1 MGSGKGSLG
10 NRVPA
15 RVRASGGRN
24 RIALVVLGVAALM
37 TGLLPGL
44 LPGAIGGRSTAA
56 ATVGDD
62 SWTVYHQDPAGSGVA
77 PSAAAV
83 NTSSSAWTS
92 PALDGQIYGEPLVS
106 GGQVLVA
113 TENDTVY
120 ALSSSTGSVMWSTHL
135 GTPVPS
141 GSLPCGDISPTV
153 GITGTPVVDPTRSEI
168 FVVAD
173 ELVNGSPAHVLV
185 GLDTTSGRT
194 EMTQNVDPTGAKPAA
209 LLQRTGLTLDANQ
222 VVFGFG
228 GNYGDCSTYRGWL
241 VGVNESGGTP
251 VTFAVDSGPGESQ
264 GAIWMG
270 GAAPEVDSGGNLWI
284 GVGNGSVTRAGHA
297 YDNSDSVLEVSSTF
311 HLLQYF
317 APTSWA
323 SDNAHDFDLSM
334 APALLADGQ
343 VVASG
348 KSAHAYLLNGS
359 HLGGIGGQQADLAS
373 VCGDDVDGGTA
384 VMGTTVFLPCL
395 SGIVA
400 LQVGPSPARLQVL
413 WTSQTGGGPP
423 IIAAG
428 RVWTIG
434 QNGMLSGLNP
444 ATGGVE
450 QQIAIGTPIN
460 HFPTPS
466 VGSGVL
472 LAAAGTHVVAFAES
486 APTSSPTT
494 STTPSTTTLTTL
506 PPDRSPAQPG
516 GGLPVVAIIAIVAGA
531 AILIGVIVWLV
542 RRRTRSR
549 SL

>member
-1 MGSGKGSLG
+1 MGSGKERLVDRLPGW
-10 NRVPA
+10 VTA
-15 RVRASGGRN
+15 RRGRS
-24 RIALVVLGVAALM
+24 RIALLVFGVAVLM
-37 TGLLPGL
+37 MWLLP
-44 LPGAIGGRSTAA
+44 AAVGGRTPSAA
-56 ATVGDD
+56 ATAGSS
-62 SWTVYHQDPAGSGVA
+62 SWTVYHQAPAGTGVDT
-77 PSAAAV
+77 SAAAV
-83 NTSSSAWTS
+83 NTSSRAWTS
-92 PALDGQIYGEPLVS
+92 PELDGQIYGEPLVS
-106 GGQVLVA
+106 GGQVFVA

-120 ALSSSTGSVMWSTHL
+120 ALSSATGAVIWSTHL

-173 ELVNGSPAHVLV
+173 ELQNGSPAHVLV
-185 GLDTTSGRT
+185 GLDTASGRT
-194 EMTQNVDPTGAKPAA
+194 EMTQNVDPAGAKPAA

-251 VTFAVDSGPGESQ
+251 VDFGVDSGPGESQ

-284 GVGNGSVTRAGHA
+284 GVGNGSVTTAGHA
-297 YDNSDSVLEVSSTF
+297 YDYSDSVLELSSTF

-317 APTSWA
+317 APTSWE
-323 SDNAHDFDLSM
+323 SDNAYDLDLAM

-359 HLGGIGGQQADLAS
+359 HLGGIGGEESDLAS

-384 VMGTTVFLPCL
+384 VMGTTVFIPCL

-400 LQVGPSPARLQVL
+400 LQVGSSPARLQVL

-428 RVWTIG
+428 LVWTIG

-444 ATGGVE
+444 TTGAVQQQAT
-450 QQIAIGTPIN
+450 IGTPIN

-472 LAAAGTHVVAFAES
+472 LAAAGLHVVAFNASSS
-486 APTSSPTT
+486 ASSPSSSTT
-494 STTPSTTTLTTL
+494 SPTTL
-506 PPDRSPAQPG
+506 PPARSPAQHG
-516 GGLPVVAIIAIVAGA
+516 GGFPVVAIIAIVVAA
-531 AILIGVIVWLV
+531 AILLGVMVWLV
-542 RRRTRSR
+542 RRSTRR
-549 SL
+549 RPV

>member
-1 MGSGKGSLG
+1 MGSGNENLA
-10 NRVPA
+10 NRLPA
-15 RVRASGGRN
+15 GVTDRRGRN
-24 RIALVVLGVAALM
+24 RVALVLGVSVM
-37 TGLLPGL
+37 VMWL
-44 LPGAIGGRSTAA
+44 LPGAVGGRSTSAA
-56 ATVGDD
+56 ATAGDN
-62 SWTVYHQDPAGSGVA
+62 SWTVYHQDSAGTGVDT
-77 PSAAAV
+77 SAAAV
-83 NTSSSAWTS
+83 NTPHPAWTS
-92 PALDGQIYGEPLVS
+92 PGLDGQIYGEPLVS
-106 GGQVLVA
+106 GGQVFVA

-120 ALSSSTGSVMWSTHL
+120 SLSSSTGAIAWSTHL

-153 GITGTPVVDPTRSEI
+153 GITGTPVIDPTRSEI

-173 ELVNGSPAHVLV
+173 ELQNGSPVHVLV

-194 EMTQNVDPTGAKPAA
+194 EMTKNVDPTGAKPAA

-228 GNYGDCSTYRGWL
+228 GNYGDCSMYRGWL
-241 VGVNESGGTP
+241 VGVNESGGAP
-251 VTFAVDSGPGESQ
+251 VDFAVDSGPGESQ

-270 GAAPEVDSGGNLWI
+270 GAAPEVDSDGNLWI
-284 GVGNGSVTRAGHA
+284 GVGNGSVTTTGEA
-297 YDNSDSVLEVSSTF
+297 YDYSDSVLELSSTF

-323 SDNAHDFDLSM
+323 SDNAHDLDLSM

-348 KSAHAYLLNGS
+348 KSAHAYLLNGG
-359 HLGGIGGQQADLAS
+359 HLEGIGGQESDLAS

-400 LQVGPSPARLQVL
+400 LQVGTSPARLQVL
-413 WTSQTGGGPP
+413 WTSHTGGGPP
-423 IIAAG
+423 IIAAD

-434 QNGMLSGLNP
+434 QDGMLSGLNP
-444 ATGGVE
+444 TTGAVE
-450 QQIAIGTPIN
+450 QQAAIGTPVN

-472 LAAAGTHVVAFAES
+472 VAAAGSHVVAFA
-486 APTSSPTT
+486 APPTSS
-494 STTPSTTTLTTL
+494 SSRSSTTTLTTL
-506 PPDRSPAQPG
+506 SPARSPAQPRG
-516 GGLPVVAIIAIVAGA
+516 GFPVVAIIALAAGA
-531 AILIGVIVWLV
+531 AILIGVIAWFV
-542 RRRTRSR
+542 RRRARSR
-549 SL
+549 PV

>member
-1 MGSGKGSLG
+1 MGSGNENLA
-10 NRVPA
+10 NRLPA
-15 RVRASGGRN
+15 GVTDRRGRN
-24 RIALVVLGVAALM
+24 RVALVLGVSVM
-37 TGLLPGL
+37 VMWL
-44 LPGAIGGRSTAA
+44 LPGAVGGRSTSAA
-56 ATVGDD
+56 ATAGDN
-62 SWTVYHQDPAGSGVA
+62 SWTVYHQDSAGTGVDT
-77 PSAAAV
+77 SAAAV
-83 NTSSSAWTS
+83 NTPHPAWTS
-92 PALDGQIYGEPLVS
+92 PGLDGQIYGEPLVS
-106 GGQVLVA
+106 GGQVFVA

-120 ALSSSTGSVMWSTHL
+120 SLSSSTGAIAWSTHL

-153 GITGTPVVDPTRSEI
+153 GITGTPVIDPTRSEI

-173 ELVNGSPAHVLV
+173 ELQNRSPVHVLV

-194 EMTQNVDPTGAKPAA
+194 EMTKNVDPTGAKPAA

-228 GNYGDCSTYRGWL
+228 GNYGDCSMYRGWL
-241 VGVNESGGTP
+241 VGVNESGGAP
-251 VTFAVDSGPGESQ
+251 VDFAVDSGPGESR

-270 GAAPEVDSGGNLWI
+270 GAAPEVDSDGNLWI
-284 GVGNGSVTRAGHA
+284 GVGNGSVTTPGEA
-297 YDNSDSVLEVSSTF
+297 YDYSDSVLELSSTF

-323 SDNAHDFDLSM
+323 SDNAHDLDLSM

-348 KSAHAYLLNGS
+348 KSAHAYLLNGG
-359 HLGGIGGQQADLAS
+359 HLEGIGGQESDLAS

-400 LQVGPSPARLQVL
+400 LQVGTSPARLQVL
-413 WTSQTGGGPP
+413 WTSHTGGGPP
-423 IIAAG
+423 IIAAD

-434 QNGMLSGLNP
+434 QDGMLSGLNP
-444 ATGGVE
+444 TTGAVE
-450 QQIAIGTPIN
+450 QQAAIGTPVN

-472 LAAAGTHVVAFAES
+472 VAAAGSHVVAFA
-486 APTSSPTT
+486 APPTSS
-494 STTPSTTTLTTL
+494 SSRSSTTTLTTL
-506 PPDRSPAQPG
+506 SPARSPAQPRG
-516 GGLPVVAIIAIVAGA
+516 GFPVVAIIALAAGA
-531 AILIGVIVWLV
+531 AILIGVIAWFV
-542 RRRTRSR
+542 RRRARSR
-549 SL
+549 PV

>member
-1 MGSGKGSLG
+1 MGSGNENLA
-10 NRVPA
+10 NRLPA
-15 RVRASGGRN
+15 GVTDRRGRN
-24 RIALVVLGVAALM
+24 RVALVLGVSVM
-37 TGLLPGL
+37 VMWL
-44 LPGAIGGRSTAA
+44 LPGAVGGRSTSAA
-56 ATVGDD
+56 ATAGDN
-62 SWTVYHQDPAGSGVA
+62 SWTVYHQDSAGTGVDT
-77 PSAAAV
+77 SAAAV
-83 NTSSSAWTS
+83 NTPHPAWTS
-92 PALDGQIYGEPLVS
+92 PGLDGQIYGEPLVS
-106 GGQVLVA
+106 GGQVFVA

-120 ALSSSTGSVMWSTHL
+120 SLSSSTGAIAWSTHL

-153 GITGTPVVDPTRSEI
+153 GITGTPVIDPTRSEI

-173 ELVNGSPAHVLV
+173 ELQNGSPVHVLV

-194 EMTQNVDPTGAKPAA
+194 EMTKNVDPTGAKPAA

-228 GNYGDCSTYRGWL
+228 GNYGDCSMYRGWL
-241 VGVNESGGTP
+241 VGVNESGGAP
-251 VTFAVDSGPGESQ
+251 VDFAVDSGPGESQ

-270 GAAPEVDSGGNLWI
+270 GAAPEVDSDGNLWI
-284 GVGNGSVTRAGHA
+284 GVGNGSVTTPGEA
-297 YDNSDSVLEVSSTF
+297 YDYSDSVLELSSTF

-323 SDNAHDFDLSM
+323 SDNAHDLDLSM

-348 KSAHAYLLNGS
+348 KSAHAYLLNGG
-359 HLGGIGGQQADLAS
+359 HLEGIGGQESDLAS

-400 LQVGPSPARLQVL
+400 LQVGTSPARLQVL
-413 WTSQTGGGPP
+413 WTSHTGGGPP
-423 IIAAG
+423 IIAAD

-434 QNGMLSGLNP
+434 QDGMLSGLNP
-444 ATGGVE
+444 TTGAVE
-450 QQIAIGTPIN
+450 QQAAIGTPVN

-472 LAAAGTHVVAFAES
+472 VAAAGSHVVAFA
-486 APTSSPTT
+486 APPTSS
-494 STTPSTTTLTTL
+494 SSRSSTTTLTTL
-506 PPDRSPAQPG
+506 SPARSPAQPRG
-516 GGLPVVAIIAIVAGA
+516 GFPVVAIIALAAGA
-531 AILIGVIVWLV
+531 AILIGVIAWFV
-542 RRRTRSR
+542 RRRARSR
-549 SL
+549 PV